1 MILCET
7 EYEIPTQLDFIE
19 ADIAVVVKCGDPV
32 VCRHRRATRVS
43 QVLQPQLPAEAAGR
57 HAYHDPES
65 GLYFL
70 YGGNG
75 PYVPEFVAALS
86 NGQWQVVRYGQLES
100 VCSVYFE
107 DDLAR
112 DAFGWALR
120 QMQSG
125 QLQCLPLVNVLGRI
139 TRIVDTGNES

>member
-1 MILCET
+1 MILRET
-7 EYEIPTQLDFIE
+7 EYEIPTQLDFVE
-19 ADIAVVVKCGDPV
+19 ADIAVGVKCGDPV
-32 VCRHRRATRVS
+32 VCSSRRATRVS
-43 QVLQPQLPAEAAGR
+43 QALQPQLPREAVGR
-57 HAYHDPES
+57 QAYHDPES

-70 YGGNG
+70 YGGSG

-86 NGQWQVVRYGQLES
+86 NGQWQVVKYGRQES

-125 QLQCLPLVNVLGRI
+125 VLQCLPLANVLGRI
-139 TRIVDTGNES
+139 TKIVDIDDES